1 MGNMEKQGN
10 SMTYLP
16 DRYRR
21 AAVLGAT
28 AWLPR
33 ALRVRARRSS
43 LGVLQRSQARQADA
57 VIIVHPKSGGTWLRV
72 MLFRLFQRK
81 YDLPARRVMKTDELQ
96 RFNPA
101 LPRFIVSN
109 GHYTYEA
116 ALREVLSA
124 EPTDDKRL
132 ILLARHPCDIAVSW
146 YFQFTRR
153 TSAAKRELILS
164 ELRQPIDHKTIS
176 MWDFVMHPELGLP
189 GLIAFHNNWAKHFA
203 ARDNGLIVRYEDL
216 RSHTRAT
223 LQRIVEHLDE
233 DFSSEA
239 LDEAVE
245 FASFDNLRKLEET
258 NYFQNAGLR
267 LQNRNDPHSYKVRRG
282 KVGGFRDYFEP
293 QQAQAMEA
301 MVRERL
307 DPVLGYEQ
315 TPADTAVHEA

>member
-1 MGNMEKQGN
+1 MGNVEKQGN
-10 SMTYLP
+10 SMAYLP

-43 LGVLQRSQARQADA
+43 LAALQRSQARKADA
-57 VIIVHPKSGGTWLRV
+57 VIVVHPKSGGTWLRV

-116 ALREVLSA
+116 ALREVLA
-124 EPTDDKRL
+124 GEPTDDKRL
-132 ILLARHPCDIAVSW
+132 VLLARHPCDIAVSW

-164 ELRQPIDHKTIS
+164 ELRQPIDHKAIS

-189 GLIAFHNNWAKHFA
+189 GLIAFHNNWAEHFA
-203 ARDNGLIVRYEDL
+203 ARDNALIVRYEDL
-216 RSHTRAT
+216 RTHTRAT
-223 LQRIVEHLDE
+223 LQRIVDHLGE
-233 DFSSEA
+233 DFSGEA

-245 FASFDNLRKLEET
+245 FASFDNLRKLEES
-258 NYFQNAGLR
+258 NYFQTAGLR